1 MAFHNKR
8 AAMENRIKEANKDI
22 GITAY
27 PPGQW
32 AINSNHFEISIIAY
46 NLNRWVALFEREES
60 LAVPE

>member
-1 MAFHNKR
+1 
-8 AAMENRIKEANKDI
+8 MENRIKEANKDI